1 MKWFLRF
8 CFLLAFAVLPV
19 MAHANP
25 LPLPLP
31 LPAPPRPV
39 HVAPE
44 FDLATI
50 SGGLAASIA
59 AGWFFLG
66 RPRRNRRD

>member
-8 CFLLAFAVLPV
+8 CFLLAFVVLPV

-31 LPAPPRPV
+31 LPAAPRPIL
-39 HVAPE
+39 APE
-44 FDLATI
+44 FDLTTI
-50 SGGLAASIA
+50 SGGLAACVA
-59 AGWFFLG
+59 TGWFFLG
-66 RPRRNRRD
+66 RFRRNRRD